1 MTILTIARLVRSQLC
16 SWKVSMMSSRLPD
29 RDAVLLPEA
38 ATVLAGTD
46 DSMALIRQ
54 RRPRTIHRAAAL
66 LAIATL
72 LQAGTLR
79 AEPPVQLTLHDCVSE
94 TLAANHALLARSAER
109 DAARARA
116 EGSRAARLPRL
127 FMQGAAQY
135 TTDPYRLEPATANN
149 QPGIFT
155 RDTWQTSAGVSV
167 PLYAGGRLVAE
178 QNATRLLAE
187 AASGDLAI
195 ARQRLAVGVVALYQD
210 GLALRAVI
218 RSLDQSRAT
227 LTAQIERIDALLR
240 QQKAAE
246 VDRLRVAVR
255 LARVEQNAV
264 EARSRLETT
273 KTTLAVLMG
282 HEPSAAWKL
291 ADDLITPDVPQLS
304 TTGYVSMR
312 ADEAAAQ
319 ARVASASEQVRA
331 ARAGWLPGVDAIAA
345 YGSRADI
352 DGSEA
357 YGSGLAGL
365 ALTWNIHDFGRT
377 EARVAESHA
386 ILRAREEAA
395 VETSLQRRLELA
407 NADAGVRSAVARIEA
422 SRMAVE
428 QARES
433 LRIEQ
438 KKYEFGHGTATD
450 VLDAQAATDEAESLR
465 ARALADYAIWLAA
478 HDLATGHVFTSAAAT
493 AVLRADPIT

>member
-116 EGSRAARLPRL
+116 EGSRAARLPR
-127 FMQGAAQY
+127 
-135 TTDPYRLEPATANN
+135 
-149 QPGIFT
+149 
-155 RDTWQTSAGVSV
+155 SV

-493 AVLRADPIT
+493 AVLRADPITDSRKESSLAP